1 MPTEPLTPC
10 VMQEQQSCRL
20 TNPRRALT
28 KMLLLGVVFLPMQ
41 SCFTVH
47 LWGGT
52 LSEEG
57 QDSIYSFEDA
67 DITWDD
73 AWLRVLLTPVSLWL
87 DCVTMPVQAILL
99 GDDDDPPPTKFSR
112 RTKTGAIRG

>member
-1 MPTEPLTPC
+1 
-10 VMQEQQSCRL
+10 MQEPQSSRL

-28 KMLLLGVVFLPMQ
+28 KMLLLAVLFLPMQ

-47 LWGGT
+47 VWGGT
-52 LSEEG
+52 LSKKG

-73 AWLRVLLTPVSLWL
+73 VWLRVLLTPVSLGL
-87 DCVTMPVQAILL
+87 DCVTMPVQLFFL
-99 GDDDDPPPTKFSR
+99 GDTDDSASHR
-112 RTKTGAIRG
+112 R